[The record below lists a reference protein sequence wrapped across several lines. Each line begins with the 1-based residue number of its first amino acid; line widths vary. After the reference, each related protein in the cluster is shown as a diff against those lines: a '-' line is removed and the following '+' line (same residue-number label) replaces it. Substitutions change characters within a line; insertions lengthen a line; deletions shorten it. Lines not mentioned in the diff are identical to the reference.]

1 MPPRTTW
8 PCNPAIVIASSLSSA
23 VAVAWPSSPRPSLAA
38 LGSDRSMP
46 AQKAVPVRQYLED
59 SVVPVLRKALREL
72 VKVRPE
78 DPFDFLAAY
87 VLENKPAA

>member
-1 MPPRTTW
+1 MSRSKGPSKTDPSKK
-8 PCNPAIVIASSLSSA
+8 AI
-23 VAVAWPSSPRPSLAA
+23 
-38 LGSDRSMP
+38 
-46 AQKAVPVRQYLED
+46 PVRQYLED

-87 VLENKPAA
+87 VLENKP